1 MKATLSYK
9 SKRNIIIASV
19 IVVLLAAI
27 STAGYFYIKGN
38 DETARAF
45 TQNEITNELTPG
57 EQTQNNGDQQENQPQ
72 NPEQPAT
79 PGEQNNNGGEQ
90 TNNGQNQNNNQNR
103 PNNNT
108 TNNGS
113 TPNQTTG
120 NVPNQEYVTERTEER
135 TTITKEYSVEWTPE
149 SITANAS
156 VQNLNIIRPII
167 SANKSADKNAVVPGE
182 TITYTITVTNT
193 GNADGKAIVK
203 DTIPEATEFI
213 ENSIKINGEDTN
225 YTAQNLEEGITV
237 DVAKQNEQGEAG
249 TVEVEFKVKVSN
261 IFAQYEKASI
271 INQAT
276 VNEEKTNEVKNPV
289 IKFEKSANKEKV
301 EVGDTVTYT
310 ISIENIGDAE
320 GTVIVKDTIPTGT
333 KLVENSTIKLNG
345 EDTNYTEQILN
356 DGIELKVKSGE
367 RLEITFEVEVLSEI
381 TEAVKNTAYV
391 NDIPT
396 ETIPTQVESLI
407 KFESNGG
414 TSVESMNGY
423 TGDVIENR
431 EMPTTTREGYTFEGW
446 YAEPELTNKVET
458 LPEKYPAGTTTYY
471 AKWTANTNTKYT
483 VEFYYQTEGN
493 YKNVADFTDERTGTT
508 DTLAQVTENDKNP
521 AQDKVGYVYDES
533 AANVLKGTIAGD
545 GSLVLKVYFKQQ
557 FAVTYKPGTQ
567 GAFTEQTKTGLDYG
581 TATPAFEGNTTG
593 RPGYTFAGWQPSV
606 ARKVTSNAEY
616 VAQWTA
622 NTDTKYTVEFYY
634 QTEGSYKN
642 VADFTDERTG
652 TTDTLAQV
660 TENDKNP
667 AQDKVG
673 YVYDESAANVL
684 KGTIAGDGSLVLK
697 VYFKQQFAVTY
708 KPGTQGAFTEQ
719 TKTGLDYGTAT
730 PAFEGNTTGRPGYTF
745 AGWQPSV
752 ARKVTS
758 NAEYVAQWTAN
769 TDTKYTVEFYYQ
781 TEGSYKNVADF
792 TDERTGTTDTL
803 AQVTENDKNPAQD
816 KVGYVYDESAANVLK
831 GTIAGDGSLVLKVYF
846 KQQFAVTYKPGT
858 QGAFTE
864 QTKTGLDYGTATPAF
879 EGETTGKPGYTFEK
893 WQPSVATEV
902 TSNAEYVAQ
911 WTANTNTKYTVEHY
925 LQKLNKTDE
934 YDLKETENNLTGTT
948 GELTNAQAKSY
959 DGFTAQPFEQK
970 EIAGDGTTV
979 VKIYYT
985 RNNYQYKI
993 QYWYE
998 NEQGTYELLQPETVT
1013 GGEVPYG
1020 TVIDTFTPK
1029 DGDGKYVLDH
1039 VDPAKSA
1046 TDNKTAN
1053 LVITHEENEDG
1064 KILKNI
1070 LKVYY
1075 RLNSF
1080 NYRIDYYKETANGE
1094 KFITSTGNKQQ
1105 KLKTQ
1110 ITDAI
1115 LKADFGANWKN
1126 ANKPQEGYQDGI
1138 VENAEAADYYI
1149 TIKENNNVIKV
1160 VYKLKTNIKYTVKY
1174 YFNEDPLKEY
1184 EYSDTAKYGQQINS
1198 VKDYSDGGWIKDK
1211 QKSTSLPYTIK
1222 ESGNVIK
1229 VYYVK
1234 PEITVKKTTSVS
1246 GVVEPGQNI
1255 TYTIT
1260 ATNTGYLAGNVT
1272 IEDSEPAGTSA
1283 ANNAKATI
1291 KDSTGTKT
1299 VELSELEKGITL
1311 NVPAKNGNVE
1321 GTATVKFTVK
1331 VTGEKLK
1338 DKTSNL
1344 ISNTATV
1351 NETDET
1357 NTVNNTVEKTMKIK
1371 ENTETIKA
1379 TNIVLVIDSSGS
1391 MDEKMDND
1399 DGILISRCE
1408 DANCKKTH
1416 RTGWSLFIGSYKY
1429 HTKMTTAID
1438 AACRFIDQIYP
1449 NQSTNNGTTISVV
1462 DFNTDASI
1470 VGTMATSY
1478 AGAQNLKTAI
1488 KKLEANG
1495 NTSMGTALNLANTT
1509 LTNIPAQYKDNN
1521 NVVIFLSDGAPTDGN
1536 AYQAAATTL
1545 KTGANKATIYTIGFE
1560 IDNTGAQV
1568 LSAIATGEKY
1578 AFLTDMDKL
1587 FETFDDISSS
1597 IKEST
1602 ITKQSKGGKLT
1613 LTNVDTTKPIKINGV
1628 KVELTDKKLN
1638 KIDDTTYE
1646 IVLSEFSVSELEN
1659 EISVEYF
1666 SK

>member
-521 AQDKVGYVYDES
+521 AQDKVGYVYDEN

-557 FAVTYKPGTQ
+557 FT
-567 GAFTEQTKTGLDYG
+567 
-581 TATPAFEGNTTG
+581 
-593 RPGYTFAGWQPSV
+593 
-606 ARKVTSNAEY
+606 
-616 VAQWTA
+616 
-622 NTDTKYTVEFYY
+622 
-634 QTEGSYKN
+634 
-642 VADFTDERTG
+642 
-652 TTDTLAQV
+652 
-660 TENDKNP
+660 
-667 AQDKVG
+667 
-673 YVYDESAANVL
+673 
-684 KGTIAGDGSLVLK
+684 
-697 VYFKQQFAVTY
+697 
-708 KPGTQGAFTEQ
+708 
-719 TKTGLDYGTAT
+719 
-730 PAFEGNTTGRPGYTF
+730 
-745 AGWQPSV
+745 
-752 ARKVTS
+752 
-758 NAEYVAQWTAN
+758 
-769 TDTKYTVEFYYQ
+769 
-781 TEGSYKNVADF
+781 
-792 TDERTGTTDTL
+792 
-803 AQVTENDKNPAQD
+803 
-816 KVGYVYDESAANVLK
+816 
-831 GTIAGDGSLVLKVYF
+831 
-846 KQQFAVTYKPGT
+846 VTYKPGT

-1080 NYRIDYYKETANGE
+1080 NYRIDYYKCFMHR
-1094 KFITSTGNKQQ
+1094 KR
-1105 KLKTQ
+1105 
-1110 ITDAI
+1110 
-1115 LKADFGANWKN
+1115 
-1126 ANKPQEGYQDGI
+1126 
-1138 VENAEAADYYI
+1138 
-1149 TIKENNNVIKV
+1149 
-1160 VYKLKTNIKYTVKY
+1160 NI
-1174 YFNEDPLKEY
+1174 
-1184 EYSDTAKYGQQINS
+1184 
-1198 VKDYSDGGWIKDK
+1198 
-1211 QKSTSLPYTIK
+1211 
-1222 ESGNVIK
+1222 
-1229 VYYVK
+1229 
-1234 PEITVKKTTSVS
+1234 
-1246 GVVEPGQNI
+1246 
-1255 TYTIT
+1255 
-1260 ATNTGYLAGNVT
+1260 
-1272 IEDSEPAGTSA
+1272 
-1283 ANNAKATI
+1283 
-1291 KDSTGTKT
+1291 
-1299 VELSELEKGITL
+1299 
-1311 NVPAKNGNVE
+1311 
-1321 GTATVKFTVK
+1321 
-1331 VTGEKLK
+1331 
-1338 DKTSNL
+1338 
-1344 ISNTATV
+1344 
-1351 NETDET
+1351 
-1357 NTVNNTVEKTMKIK
+1357 
-1371 ENTETIKA
+1371 
-1379 TNIVLVIDSSGS
+1379 
-1391 MDEKMDND
+1391 
-1399 DGILISRCE
+1399 C
-1408 DANCKKTH
+1408 
-1416 RTGWSLFIGSYKY
+1416 
-1429 HTKMTTAID
+1429 
-1438 AACRFIDQIYP
+1438 
-1449 NQSTNNGTTISVV
+1449 
-1462 DFNTDASI
+1462 
-1470 VGTMATSY
+1470 
-1478 AGAQNLKTAI
+1478 
-1488 KKLEANG
+1488 
-1495 NTSMGTALNLANTT
+1495 
-1509 LTNIPAQYKDNN
+1509 
-1521 NVVIFLSDGAPTDGN
+1521 
-1536 AYQAAATTL
+1536 
-1545 KTGANKATIYTIGFE
+1545 
-1560 IDNTGAQV
+1560 
-1568 LSAIATGEKY
+1568 
-1578 AFLTDMDKL
+1578 
-1587 FETFDDISSS
+1587 
-1597 IKEST
+1597 
-1602 ITKQSKGGKLT
+1602 
-1613 LTNVDTTKPIKINGV
+1613 
-1628 KVELTDKKLN
+1628 
-1638 KIDDTTYE
+1638 
-1646 IVLSEFSVSELEN
+1646 
-1659 EISVEYF
+1659 
-1666 SK
+1666 

>member
-471 AKWTANTNTKYT
+471 AKWTANT
-483 VEFYYQTEGN
+483 
-493 YKNVADFTDERTGTT
+493 
-508 DTLAQVTENDKNP
+508 
-521 AQDKVGYVYDES
+521 
-533 AANVLKGTIAGD
+533 
-545 GSLVLKVYFKQQ
+545 
-557 FAVTYKPGTQ
+557 
-567 GAFTEQTKTGLDYG
+567 
-581 TATPAFEGNTTG
+581 
-593 RPGYTFAGWQPSV
+593 
-606 ARKVTSNAEY
+606 
-616 VAQWTA
+616 
-622 NTDTKYTVEFYY
+622 DTKYTVEFYY

-673 YVYDESAANVL
+673 YVYDENAANVL

-697 VYFKQQFAVTY
+697 VYFKQQFT
-708 KPGTQGAFTEQ
+708 
-719 TKTGLDYGTAT
+719 
-730 PAFEGNTTGRPGYTF
+730 
-745 AGWQPSV
+745 
-752 ARKVTS
+752 
-758 NAEYVAQWTAN
+758 
-769 TDTKYTVEFYYQ
+769 
-781 TEGSYKNVADF
+781 
-792 TDERTGTTDTL
+792 
-803 AQVTENDKNPAQD
+803 
-816 KVGYVYDESAANVLK
+816 
-831 GTIAGDGSLVLKVYF
+831 
-846 KQQFAVTYKPGT
+846 VTYKPGT

-1311 NVPAKNGNVE
+1311 NVPAKNGNVK

>member
-521 AQDKVGYVYDES
+521 AQDKVGYVYDEN

-557 FAVTYKPGTQ
+557 FT
-567 GAFTEQTKTGLDYG
+567 
-581 TATPAFEGNTTG
+581 
-593 RPGYTFAGWQPSV
+593 
-606 ARKVTSNAEY
+606 
-616 VAQWTA
+616 
-622 NTDTKYTVEFYY
+622 
-634 QTEGSYKN
+634 
-642 VADFTDERTG
+642 
-652 TTDTLAQV
+652 
-660 TENDKNP
+660 
-667 AQDKVG
+667 
-673 YVYDESAANVL
+673 
-684 KGTIAGDGSLVLK
+684 
-697 VYFKQQFAVTY
+697 
-708 KPGTQGAFTEQ
+708 
-719 TKTGLDYGTAT
+719 
-730 PAFEGNTTGRPGYTF
+730 
-745 AGWQPSV
+745 
-752 ARKVTS
+752 
-758 NAEYVAQWTAN
+758 
-769 TDTKYTVEFYYQ
+769 
-781 TEGSYKNVADF
+781 
-792 TDERTGTTDTL
+792 
-803 AQVTENDKNPAQD
+803 
-816 KVGYVYDESAANVLK
+816 
-831 GTIAGDGSLVLKVYF
+831 
-846 KQQFAVTYKPGT
+846 VTYKPGT

>member
-521 AQDKVGYVYDES
+521 AQDKVGYVYDEN

-557 FAVTYKPGTQ
+557 FTVTYKPGTQ

-606 ARKVTSNAEY
+606 ARK
-616 VAQWTA
+616 
-622 NTDTKYTVEFYY
+622 
-634 QTEGSYKN
+634 
-642 VADFTDERTG
+642 
-652 TTDTLAQV
+652 
-660 TENDKNP
+660 
-667 AQDKVG
+667 
-673 YVYDESAANVL
+673 
-684 KGTIAGDGSLVLK
+684 
-697 VYFKQQFAVTY
+697 
-708 KPGTQGAFTEQ
+708 
-719 TKTGLDYGTAT
+719 
-730 PAFEGNTTGRPGYTF
+730 
-745 AGWQPSV
+745 
-752 ARKVTS
+752 
-758 NAEYVAQWTAN
+758 
-769 TDTKYTVEFYYQ
+769 
-781 TEGSYKNVADF
+781 
-792 TDERTGTTDTL
+792 
-803 AQVTENDKNPAQD
+803 
-816 KVGYVYDESAANVLK
+816 
-831 GTIAGDGSLVLKVYF
+831 
-846 KQQFAVTYKPGT
+846 
-858 QGAFTE
+858 
-864 QTKTGLDYGTATPAF
+864 
-879 EGETTGKPGYTFEK
+879 
-893 WQPSVATEV
+893 V

-985 RNNYQYKI
+985 RNSYQYKI

-1080 NYRIDYYKETANGE
+1080 NYRIDYYKETANGD
-1094 KFITSTGNKQQ
+1094 
-1105 KLKTQ
+1105 L
-1110 ITDAI
+1110 
-1115 LKADFGANWKN
+1115 
-1126 ANKPQEGYQDGI
+1126 
-1138 VENAEAADYYI
+1138 
-1149 TIKENNNVIKV
+1149 
-1160 VYKLKTNIKYTVKY
+1160 
-1174 YFNEDPLKEY
+1174 
-1184 EYSDTAKYGQQINS
+1184 
-1198 VKDYSDGGWIKDK
+1198 
-1211 QKSTSLPYTIK
+1211 
-1222 ESGNVIK
+1222 
-1229 VYYVK
+1229 
-1234 PEITVKKTTSVS
+1234 
-1246 GVVEPGQNI
+1246 
-1255 TYTIT
+1255 
-1260 ATNTGYLAGNVT
+1260 
-1272 IEDSEPAGTSA
+1272 
-1283 ANNAKATI
+1283 
-1291 KDSTGTKT
+1291 
-1299 VELSELEKGITL
+1299 
-1311 NVPAKNGNVE
+1311 
-1321 GTATVKFTVK
+1321 
-1331 VTGEKLK
+1331 
-1338 DKTSNL
+1338 
-1344 ISNTATV
+1344 
-1351 NETDET
+1351 
-1357 NTVNNTVEKTMKIK
+1357 
-1371 ENTETIKA
+1371 
-1379 TNIVLVIDSSGS
+1379 
-1391 MDEKMDND
+1391 
-1399 DGILISRCE
+1399 
-1408 DANCKKTH
+1408 
-1416 RTGWSLFIGSYKY
+1416 
-1429 HTKMTTAID
+1429 
-1438 AACRFIDQIYP
+1438 
-1449 NQSTNNGTTISVV
+1449 
-1462 DFNTDASI
+1462 
-1470 VGTMATSY
+1470 
-1478 AGAQNLKTAI
+1478 
-1488 KKLEANG
+1488 
-1495 NTSMGTALNLANTT
+1495 
-1509 LTNIPAQYKDNN
+1509 
-1521 NVVIFLSDGAPTDGN
+1521 
-1536 AYQAAATTL
+1536 
-1545 KTGANKATIYTIGFE
+1545 
-1560 IDNTGAQV
+1560 
-1568 LSAIATGEKY
+1568 
-1578 AFLTDMDKL
+1578 
-1587 FETFDDISSS
+1587 
-1597 IKEST
+1597 
-1602 ITKQSKGGKLT
+1602 
-1613 LTNVDTTKPIKINGV
+1613 
-1628 KVELTDKKLN
+1628 
-1638 KIDDTTYE
+1638 
-1646 IVLSEFSVSELEN
+1646 
-1659 EISVEYF
+1659 
-1666 SK
+1666 

>member
-414 TSVESMNGY
+414 TSVESMSGY

-431 EMPTTTREGYTFEGW
+431 EMPTTTREGYTFDGW
-446 YAEPELTNKVET
+446 YSETELTNKVET

-471 AKWTANTNTKYT
+471 AKWTKNS
-483 VEFYYQTEGN
+483 
-493 YKNVADFTDERTGTT
+493 YKITY
-508 DTLAQVTENDKNP
+508 K
-521 AQDKVGYVYDES
+521 
-533 AANVLKGTIAGD
+533 IAGD
-545 GSLVLKVYFKQQ
+545 YF
-557 FAVTYKPGTQ
+557 TNNNYKEETLEYGAQITPEANPTQ
-567 GAFTEQTKTGLDYG
+567 E
-581 TATPAFEGNTTG
+581 
-593 RPGYTFAGWQPSV
+593 GYTFSGWLEIPE
-606 ARKVTSNAEY
+606 TMP
-616 VAQWTA
+616 A
-622 NTDTKYTVEFYY
+622 NDVVV
-634 QTEGSYKN
+634 EGSY
-642 VADFTDERTG
+642 
-652 TTDTLAQV
+652 
-660 TENDKNP
+660 
-667 AQDKVG
+667 
-673 YVYDESAANVL
+673 
-684 KGTIAGDGSLVLK
+684 TI
-697 VYFKQQFAVTY
+697 
-708 KPGTQGAFTEQ
+708 
-719 TKTGLDYGTAT
+719 
-730 PAFEGNTTGRPGYTF
+730 
-745 AGWQPSV
+745 
-752 ARKVTS
+752 
-758 NAEYVAQWTAN
+758 
-769 TDTKYTVEFYYQ
+769 
-781 TEGSYKNVADF
+781 
-792 TDERTGTTDTL
+792 
-803 AQVTENDKNPAQD
+803 
-816 KVGYVYDESAANVLK
+816 
-831 GTIAGDGSLVLKVYF
+831 
-846 KQQFAVTYKPGT
+846 
-858 QGAFTE
+858 
-864 QTKTGLDYGTATPAF
+864 
-879 EGETTGKPGYTFEK
+879 
-893 WQPSVATEV
+893 
-902 TSNAEYVAQ
+902 
-911 WTANTNTKYTVEHY
+911 
-925 LQKLNKTDE
+925 
-934 YDLKETENNLTGTT
+934 
-948 GELTNAQAKSY
+948 
-959 DGFTAQPFEQK
+959 
-970 EIAGDGTTV
+970 
-979 VKIYYT
+979 
-985 RNNYQYKI
+985 NNYQYKV

-998 NEQGTYELLQPETVT
+998 NEHGTYEHLATVP

-1020 TVIDTFTPK
+1020 TVIDTFTPR
-1029 DGDGKYVLDH
+1029 DNNGGYVLDH

-1053 LVITHEENEDG
+1053 LVITHKESE
-1064 KILKNI
+1064 NI
-1070 LKVYY
+1070 LNVYY
-1075 RLNSF
+1075 KRNSF
-1080 NYRIDYYKETANGE
+1080 NYKIEYYKEIANGE
-1094 KFITSTGNKQQ
+1094 EFITSTGNKQQ
-1105 KLKTQ
+1105 KLKTK
-1110 ITDAI
+1110 ITDEI

-1126 ANKPQEGYQDGI
+1126 ANKPQKGYQDGI
-1138 VENAEAADYYI
+1138 VKDAEATDYYI
-1149 TIKENNNVIKV
+1149 TIKESENVIKV
-1160 VYKLKTNIKYTVKY
+1160 VYKLKTNIEYTVKY
-1174 YFNEDPLKEY
+1174 YFNEKEDPSNPSKEY
-1184 EYSDTAKYGQQINS
+1184 SGTAKYGQQINS
-1198 VKDYSDGGWIKDK
+1198 VKDYSDGGWIKDE

-1311 NVPAKNGNVE
+1311 NVPAKNGNVK

>member
-57 EQTQNNGDQQENQPQ
+57 EQTQNNGGQQENQPQ

-79 PGEQNNNGGEQ
+79 PGEQNNNGGEQTPNSQ

-182 TITYTITVTNT
+182 IITYTITVTNT

-276 VNEEKTNEVKNPV
+276 VNEEETNEVKNPV

-301 EVGDTVTYT
+301 KVGDTVTYT

-414 TSVESMNGY
+414 TLVESMNGY

-431 EMPTTTREGYTFEGW
+431 EMPTTTREGYTFDGW

-471 AKWTANTNTKYT
+471 AKWTANTDTKYT

-557 FAVTYKPGTQ
+557 FTVTYKPGTQ
-567 GAFTEQTKTGLDYG
+567 GAFAEQTNTGLDYE
-581 TATPAFEGNTTG
+581 TTTPAFEGNTTG
-593 RPGYTFAGWQPSV
+593 KPGYTFAGWQPSV
-606 ARKVTSNAEY
+606 ARK
-616 VAQWTA
+616 
-622 NTDTKYTVEFYY
+622 
-634 QTEGSYKN
+634 
-642 VADFTDERTG
+642 
-652 TTDTLAQV
+652 
-660 TENDKNP
+660 
-667 AQDKVG
+667 
-673 YVYDESAANVL
+673 
-684 KGTIAGDGSLVLK
+684 
-697 VYFKQQFAVTY
+697 
-708 KPGTQGAFTEQ
+708 
-719 TKTGLDYGTAT
+719 
-730 PAFEGNTTGRPGYTF
+730 
-745 AGWQPSV
+745 
-752 ARKVTS
+752 
-758 NAEYVAQWTAN
+758 
-769 TDTKYTVEFYYQ
+769 
-781 TEGSYKNVADF
+781 
-792 TDERTGTTDTL
+792 
-803 AQVTENDKNPAQD
+803 
-816 KVGYVYDESAANVLK
+816 
-831 GTIAGDGSLVLKVYF
+831 
-846 KQQFAVTYKPGT
+846 
-858 QGAFTE
+858 
-864 QTKTGLDYGTATPAF
+864 
-879 EGETTGKPGYTFEK
+879 
-893 WQPSVATEV
+893 V

-985 RNNYQYKI
+985 RNNYQYEV

-998 NEQGTYELLQPETVT
+998 NEDGTYEHLATVP

-1020 TVIDTFTPK
+1020 TVIDTFTPR
-1029 DGDGKYVLDH
+1029 DNNGGYVLDH

-1053 LVITHEENEDG
+1053 LVITHKESE
-1064 KILKNI
+1064 NI
-1070 LKVYY
+1070 LNVYY
-1075 RLNSF
+1075 KRNSF
-1080 NYRIDYYKETANGE
+1080 NYKIEYYKEIANGE
-1094 KFITSTGNKQQ
+1094 EFITSTGNKQQ
-1105 KLKTQ
+1105 KLKTK
-1110 ITDAI
+1110 ITDEI

-1126 ANKPQEGYQDGI
+1126 VNKPQKGYQDGI
-1138 VENAEAADYYI
+1138 VKDAEATDYYI
-1149 TIKENNNVIKV
+1149 TIKESENVIKV
-1160 VYKLKTNIKYTVKY
+1160 VYKLKTNIEYKVKY
-1174 YFNEDPLKEY
+1174 YFNEKEDPSKEY
-1184 EYSDTAKYGQQINS
+1184 SGTAKYGQQINS
-1198 VKDYSDGGWIKDK
+1198 VKDYSDGGWEKSS
-1211 QKSTSLPYTIK
+1211 KSTSLPYTIK

-1234 PEITVKKTTSVS
+1234 PDITAKKTIWQDSTKLKDDAI
-1246 GVVEPGQNI
+1246 VEAGSTV
-1255 TYTIT
+1255 TYKIT
-1260 ATNTGYLAGNVT
+1260 ASNAGYLAGNVT
-1272 IEDSEPAGTSA
+1272 IKDEELPQGNVT
-1283 ANNAKATI
+1283 NITATGHTETLTVQDL
-1291 KDSTGTKT
+1291 KD
-1299 VELSELEKGITL
+1299 GIVL
-1311 NVPAKNGNVE
+1311 NVPAQ
-1321 GTATVKFTVK
+1321 GTAE
-1331 VTGEKLK
+1331 VTITIKL
-1338 DKTSNL
+1338 TGAIGTP
-1344 ISNTATV
+1344 ISNTAKYDDTK
-1351 NETDET
+1351 T
-1357 NTVNNTVEKTMKIK
+1357 NRVENNVEKTVALKAKAEQVQVLNTNVILVMDISYSMNDRPVCTDHTTEKEHRDARCSKRGDKWLKKDKKIDIAK
-1371 ENTETIKA
+1371 TVINNFIDSVKLPDQVTTDSSIIEVIKFNGWPDVVGKASNSQSKNDLKAKVNKLVETGGTWYSRPLAMTTEEITKL
-1379 TNIVLVIDSSGS
+1379 TEERPDNRNIVIFVSDGEPAKQDKKIIDEADKLKAVPNTTVYTVGFDADIEILKQIATDYGKYRTTDQASSLNTIFNEIVDEIAIKTEKKQSVSGKIELSNVDLNKTNKVVIKVNG
-1391 MDEKMDND
+1391 
-1399 DGILISRCE
+1399 
-1408 DANCKKTH
+1408 
-1416 RTGWSLFIGSYKY
+1416 
-1429 HTKMTTAID
+1429 TAISAD
-1438 AACRFIDQIYP
+1438 KVQAAIVTENSKYYIDL
-1449 NQSTNNGTTISVV
+1449 N
-1462 DFNTDASI
+1462 
-1470 VGTMATSY
+1470 
-1478 AGAQNLKTAI
+1478 K
-1488 KKLEANG
+1488 
-1495 NTSMGTALNLANTT
+1495 LNLSS
-1509 LTNIPAQYKDNN
+1509 LRD
-1521 NVVIFLSDGAPTDGN
+1521 D
-1536 AYQAAATTL
+1536 
-1545 KTGANKATIYTIGFE
+1545 
-1560 IDNTGAQV
+1560 V
-1568 LSAIATGEKY
+1568 LI
-1578 AFLTDMDKL
+1578 
-1587 FETFDDISSS
+1587 
-1597 IKEST
+1597 
-1602 ITKQSKGGKLT
+1602 
-1613 LTNVDTTKPIKINGV
+1613 
-1628 KVELTDKKLN
+1628 
-1638 KIDDTTYE
+1638 
-1646 IVLSEFSVSELEN
+1646 
-1659 EISVEYF
+1659 EYF
-1666 SK
+1666 INE

>member
-57 EQTQNNGDQQENQPQ
+57 EQTQNNGGQQENQPQ

-79 PGEQNNNGGEQ
+79 PGEQNNNGGEQTPNSQ

-120 NVPNQEYVTERTEER
+120 NVPNQEYVIERTEER

-193 GNADGKAIVK
+193 GNADGKTIVK

-301 EVGDTVTYT
+301 KVGDTVTYT

-333 KLVENSTIKLNG
+333 KLVENSTIKLND
-345 EDTNYTEQILN
+345 EDTNYTEQNLN

-414 TSVESMNGY
+414 TSVESMSGY
-423 TGDVIENR
+423 AGDVIENR
-431 EMPTTTREGYTFEGW
+431 EMPTTTREGYTFDGW

-471 AKWTANTNTKYT
+471 AK
-483 VEFYYQTEGN
+483 
-493 YKNVADFTDERTGTT
+493 
-508 DTLAQVTENDKNP
+508 
-521 AQDKVGYVYDES
+521 
-533 AANVLKGTIAGD
+533 
-545 GSLVLKVYFKQQ
+545 
-557 FAVTYKPGTQ
+557 
-567 GAFTEQTKTGLDYG
+567 
-581 TATPAFEGNTTG
+581 
-593 RPGYTFAGWQPSV
+593 
-606 ARKVTSNAEY
+606 
-616 VAQWTA
+616 WTA

-684 KGTIAGDGSLVLK
+684 EGTIAGDGSLVLK
-697 VYFKQQFAVTY
+697 VYFKQQFTVTY

-730 PAFEGNTTGRPGYTF
+730 PAFEGETTGKLGYTF
-745 AGWQPSV
+745 EKWQPSV
-752 ARKVTS
+752 ATEVTS

-769 TDTKYTVEFYYQ
+769 TNTKYTVEFYYQ
-781 TEGSYKNVADF
+781 TEGSYKDVADSKS
-792 TDERTGTTDTL
+792 EKTGTTDTL
-803 AQVTENDKNPAQD
+803 AQVSNEDKTPKQE
-816 KVGYVYDESAANVLK
+816 GYVLDERAENVFE

-846 KQQFAVTYKPGT
+846 KQQFTVTYKPGT

-902 TSNAEYVAQ
+902 TSNAEYVAKWTANTDTKYTVEFYYQTEGNYKNVADFTDERTGTTDTLAQVTENDKNPAQDKVGYVYDENVANVLKGTIAGDGSLVLKVYFKQQFTVTYKPGTQGAFAEQTRTGLDYGTATPEFECGPTGPTGKPGYTFAGWEPSVATEVTSNVEYVAQ
-911 WTANTNTKYTVEHY
+911 WTANTDTKYTVEHY

-985 RNNYQYKI
+985 RNNYQYKVK
-993 QYWYE
+993 YWYE
-998 NEQGTYELLQPETVT
+998 NEQGTYEPLETVI

-1020 TVIDTFTPK
+1020 TVIDTFTQK

-1053 LVITHEENEDG
+1053 LVITHKESE
-1064 KILKNI
+1064 NI
-1070 LKVYY
+1070 LNVYY
-1075 RLNSF
+1075 KRNSF
-1080 NYRIDYYKETANGE
+1080 NYKIEYYKEIVNGE
-1094 KFITSTGNKQQ
+1094 EFITSTGNKQQ
-1105 KLKTQ
+1105 KLKTK
-1110 ITDAI
+1110 ITDDI
-1115 LKADFGANWKN
+1115 LKDDFGANWKN
-1126 ANKPQEGYQDGI
+1126 ANKPQKGYQDGI
-1138 VENAEAADYYI
+1138 VENAEATDYYI
-1149 TIKENNNVIKV
+1149 TIKESDNVIKV
-1160 VYKLKTNIKYTVKY
+1160 VYKLKTNIEYKVKY
-1174 YFNEDPLKEY
+1174 YFNEIEDTSKED
-1184 EYSDTAKYGQQINS
+1184 SGTAKYGQQINS
-1198 VKDYSDGGWIKDK
+1198 VKDYSDGGWEKSS
-1211 QKSTSLPYTIK
+1211 KSTSLPYTIK

-1234 PEITVKKTTSVS
+1234 PDIKAKKTIWQK
-1246 GVVEPGQNI
+1246 GKELDGNAIVEAGSTV
-1255 TYTIT
+1255 TYKIT
-1260 ATNTGYLAGNVT
+1260 ASNTGYLAGNVT
-1272 IEDSEPAGTSA
+1272 IKDEELPQGNVT
-1283 ANNAKATI
+1283 NITATGHTETLTVQDL
-1291 KDSTGTKT
+1291 KD
-1299 VELSELEKGITL
+1299 GIVL
-1311 NVPAKNGNVE
+1311 NVPAR
-1321 GTATVKFTVK
+1321 GTAE
-1331 VTGEKLK
+1331 VTITIELTGAIG
-1338 DKTSNL
+1338 TP
-1344 ISNTATV
+1344 ISNTAKYDNT
-1351 NETDET
+1351 ET
-1357 NTVNNTVEKTMKIK
+1357 NKVENNVEKTVALKAKAEQVQVLNTNVILVMDISFSMNDRPVCTDHTTEKEHRDAGCSKRGDTWLKKDKKIDIAK
-1371 ENTETIKA
+1371 TVINKFIDSVKLPDQATTDSSIIEVIKFNGWPDVVGEASNSQSKSDLKAKVNRLSATGGTWYSRPLAMTTEEITKL
-1379 TNIVLVIDSSGS
+1379 TEERPDNRNIVIFVSDGEPAKQDKKIIDEANKLKAVPNTTVYTVGF
-1391 MDEKMDND
+1391 DADIEILKQIATD
-1399 DGILISRCE
+1399 DGKYRTTDQASSLNTIFNEIVDE
-1408 DANCKKTH
+1408 IAIKTEKKQSVSGKIELSNVDLSKTNKVVIKVN
-1416 RTGWSLFIGSYKY
+1416 G
-1429 HTKMTTAID
+1429 TAISAD
-1438 AACRFIDQIYP
+1438 KVQAAIVTENSKYYIDLNKLNLSSLQDDVLIEYFID
-1449 NQSTNNGTTISVV
+1449 
-1462 DFNTDASI
+1462 
-1470 VGTMATSY
+1470 
-1478 AGAQNLKTAI
+1478 
-1488 KKLEANG
+1488 E
-1495 NTSMGTALNLANTT
+1495 
-1509 LTNIPAQYKDNN
+1509 
-1521 NVVIFLSDGAPTDGN
+1521 
-1536 AYQAAATTL
+1536 
-1545 KTGANKATIYTIGFE
+1545 
-1560 IDNTGAQV
+1560 
-1568 LSAIATGEKY
+1568 
-1578 AFLTDMDKL
+1578 
-1587 FETFDDISSS
+1587 
-1597 IKEST
+1597 
-1602 ITKQSKGGKLT
+1602 
-1613 LTNVDTTKPIKINGV
+1613 
-1628 KVELTDKKLN
+1628 
-1638 KIDDTTYE
+1638 
-1646 IVLSEFSVSELEN
+1646 
-1659 EISVEYF
+1659 
-1666 SK
+1666 

>member
-289 IKFEKSANKEKV
+289 TKFEKSANKEKV

-471 AKWTANTNTKYT
+471 AK
-483 VEFYYQTEGN
+483 
-493 YKNVADFTDERTGTT
+493 
-508 DTLAQVTENDKNP
+508 
-521 AQDKVGYVYDES
+521 
-533 AANVLKGTIAGD
+533 
-545 GSLVLKVYFKQQ
+545 
-557 FAVTYKPGTQ
+557 
-567 GAFTEQTKTGLDYG
+567 
-581 TATPAFEGNTTG
+581 
-593 RPGYTFAGWQPSV
+593 
-606 ARKVTSNAEY
+606 
-616 VAQWTA
+616 
-622 NTDTKYTVEFYY
+622 
-634 QTEGSYKN
+634 
-642 VADFTDERTG
+642 
-652 TTDTLAQV
+652 
-660 TENDKNP
+660 
-667 AQDKVG
+667 
-673 YVYDESAANVL
+673 
-684 KGTIAGDGSLVLK
+684 
-697 VYFKQQFAVTY
+697 
-708 KPGTQGAFTEQ
+708 
-719 TKTGLDYGTAT
+719 
-730 PAFEGNTTGRPGYTF
+730 
-745 AGWQPSV
+745 
-752 ARKVTS
+752 
-758 NAEYVAQWTAN
+758 
-769 TDTKYTVEFYYQ
+769 
-781 TEGSYKNVADF
+781 
-792 TDERTGTTDTL
+792 
-803 AQVTENDKNPAQD
+803 
-816 KVGYVYDESAANVLK
+816 
-831 GTIAGDGSLVLKVYF
+831 
-846 KQQFAVTYKPGT
+846 
-858 QGAFTE
+858 
-864 QTKTGLDYGTATPAF
+864 
-879 EGETTGKPGYTFEK
+879 
-893 WQPSVATEV
+893 
-902 TSNAEYVAQ
+902 

-1311 NVPAKNGNVE
+1311 NVPAKNGNVK

>member
-557 FAVTYKPGTQ
+557 FTVTYKPGTQ

-593 RPGYTFAGWQPSV
+593 KPGYTFAGWQPSV
-606 ARKVTSNAEY
+606 ARK
-616 VAQWTA
+616 
-622 NTDTKYTVEFYY
+622 
-634 QTEGSYKN
+634 
-642 VADFTDERTG
+642 
-652 TTDTLAQV
+652 
-660 TENDKNP
+660 
-667 AQDKVG
+667 
-673 YVYDESAANVL
+673 
-684 KGTIAGDGSLVLK
+684 
-697 VYFKQQFAVTY
+697 
-708 KPGTQGAFTEQ
+708 
-719 TKTGLDYGTAT
+719 
-730 PAFEGNTTGRPGYTF
+730 
-745 AGWQPSV
+745 
-752 ARKVTS
+752 
-758 NAEYVAQWTAN
+758 
-769 TDTKYTVEFYYQ
+769 
-781 TEGSYKNVADF
+781 
-792 TDERTGTTDTL
+792 
-803 AQVTENDKNPAQD
+803 
-816 KVGYVYDESAANVLK
+816 
-831 GTIAGDGSLVLKVYF
+831 
-846 KQQFAVTYKPGT
+846 
-858 QGAFTE
+858 
-864 QTKTGLDYGTATPAF
+864 
-879 EGETTGKPGYTFEK
+879 
-893 WQPSVATEV
+893 V

-1064 KILKNI
+1064 KILK
-1070 LKVYY
+1070 KYY

-1311 NVPAKNGNVE
+1311 NVPAKNGNVK

>member
-557 FAVTYKPGTQ
+557 FTVTYKPGTQ
-567 GAFTEQTKTGLDYG
+567 GAFEEQTRRGLDYG
-581 TATPAFEGNTTG
+581 TATPEFECGPTG
-593 RPGYTFAGWQPSV
+593 P
-606 ARKVTSNAEY
+606 
-616 VAQWTA
+616 
-622 NTDTKYTVEFYY
+622 
-634 QTEGSYKN
+634 
-642 VADFTDERTG
+642 
-652 TTDTLAQV
+652 
-660 TENDKNP
+660 
-667 AQDKVG
+667 
-673 YVYDESAANVL
+673 
-684 KGTIAGDGSLVLK
+684 
-697 VYFKQQFAVTY
+697 
-708 KPGTQGAFTEQ
+708 
-719 TKTGLDYGTAT
+719 
-730 PAFEGNTTGRPGYTF
+730 
-745 AGWQPSV
+745 
-752 ARKVTS
+752 
-758 NAEYVAQWTAN
+758 
-769 TDTKYTVEFYYQ
+769 
-781 TEGSYKNVADF
+781 
-792 TDERTGTTDTL
+792 
-803 AQVTENDKNPAQD
+803 
-816 KVGYVYDESAANVLK
+816 
-831 GTIAGDGSLVLKVYF
+831 
-846 KQQFAVTYKPGT
+846 
-858 QGAFTE
+858 
-864 QTKTGLDYGTATPAF
+864 
-879 EGETTGKPGYTFEK
+879 TGKPGYTFEK

-1311 NVPAKNGNVE
+1311 NVPAKNGNVK

>member
-557 FAVTYKPGTQ
+557 FTVTYKPGTQ
-567 GAFTEQTKTGLDYG
+567 GAFTEQTKTGC
-581 TATPAFEGNTTG
+581 
-593 RPGYTFAGWQPSV
+593 
-606 ARKVTSNAEY
+606 
-616 VAQWTA
+616 
-622 NTDTKYTVEFYY
+622 
-634 QTEGSYKN
+634 
-642 VADFTDERTG
+642 
-652 TTDTLAQV
+652 
-660 TENDKNP
+660 
-667 AQDKVG
+667 
-673 YVYDESAANVL
+673 
-684 KGTIAGDGSLVLK
+684 ILV
-697 VYFKQQFAVTY
+697 
-708 KPGTQGAFTEQ
+708 
-719 TKTGLDYGTAT
+719 
-730 PAFEGNTTGRPGYTF
+730 NHM
-745 AGWQPSV
+745 S
-752 ARKVTS
+752 
-758 NAEYVAQWTAN
+758 
-769 TDTKYTVEFYYQ
+769 
-781 TEGSYKNVADF
+781 
-792 TDERTGTTDTL
+792 
-803 AQVTENDKNPAQD
+803 
-816 KVGYVYDESAANVLK
+816 
-831 GTIAGDGSLVLKVYF
+831 
-846 KQQFAVTYKPGT
+846 
-858 QGAFTE
+858 
-864 QTKTGLDYGTATPAF
+864 
-879 EGETTGKPGYTFEK
+879 
-893 WQPSVATEV
+893 
-902 TSNAEYVAQ
+902 
-911 WTANTNTKYTVEHY
+911 H
-925 LQKLNKTDE
+925 
-934 YDLKETENNLTGTT
+934 
-948 GELTNAQAKSY
+948 
-959 DGFTAQPFEQK
+959 
-970 EIAGDGTTV
+970 
-979 VKIYYT
+979 
-985 RNNYQYKI
+985 
-993 QYWYE
+993 
-998 NEQGTYELLQPETVT
+998 
-1013 GGEVPYG
+1013 
-1020 TVIDTFTPK
+1020 
-1029 DGDGKYVLDH
+1029 
-1039 VDPAKSA
+1039 
-1046 TDNKTAN
+1046 
-1053 LVITHEENEDG
+1053 
-1064 KILKNI
+1064 
-1070 LKVYY
+1070 
-1075 RLNSF
+1075 
-1080 NYRIDYYKETANGE
+1080 
-1094 KFITSTGNKQQ
+1094 FI
-1105 KLKTQ
+1105 
-1110 ITDAI
+1110 
-1115 LKADFGANWKN
+1115 
-1126 ANKPQEGYQDGI
+1126 
-1138 VENAEAADYYI
+1138 
-1149 TIKENNNVIKV
+1149 
-1160 VYKLKTNIKYTVKY
+1160 
-1174 YFNEDPLKEY
+1174 
-1184 EYSDTAKYGQQINS
+1184 
-1198 VKDYSDGGWIKDK
+1198 
-1211 QKSTSLPYTIK
+1211 
-1222 ESGNVIK
+1222 
-1229 VYYVK
+1229 
-1234 PEITVKKTTSVS
+1234 
-1246 GVVEPGQNI
+1246 
-1255 TYTIT
+1255 
-1260 ATNTGYLAGNVT
+1260 
-1272 IEDSEPAGTSA
+1272 
-1283 ANNAKATI
+1283 
-1291 KDSTGTKT
+1291 
-1299 VELSELEKGITL
+1299 
-1311 NVPAKNGNVE
+1311 
-1321 GTATVKFTVK
+1321 
-1331 VTGEKLK
+1331 
-1338 DKTSNL
+1338 
-1344 ISNTATV
+1344 
-1351 NETDET
+1351 
-1357 NTVNNTVEKTMKIK
+1357 
-1371 ENTETIKA
+1371 
-1379 TNIVLVIDSSGS
+1379 
-1391 MDEKMDND
+1391 
-1399 DGILISRCE
+1399 
-1408 DANCKKTH
+1408 
-1416 RTGWSLFIGSYKY
+1416 
-1429 HTKMTTAID
+1429 
-1438 AACRFIDQIYP
+1438 
-1449 NQSTNNGTTISVV
+1449 
-1462 DFNTDASI
+1462 
-1470 VGTMATSY
+1470 
-1478 AGAQNLKTAI
+1478 
-1488 KKLEANG
+1488 
-1495 NTSMGTALNLANTT
+1495 
-1509 LTNIPAQYKDNN
+1509 
-1521 NVVIFLSDGAPTDGN
+1521 
-1536 AYQAAATTL
+1536 
-1545 KTGANKATIYTIGFE
+1545 
-1560 IDNTGAQV
+1560 
-1568 LSAIATGEKY
+1568 
-1578 AFLTDMDKL
+1578 
-1587 FETFDDISSS
+1587 
-1597 IKEST
+1597 
-1602 ITKQSKGGKLT
+1602 
-1613 LTNVDTTKPIKINGV
+1613 
-1628 KVELTDKKLN
+1628 
-1638 KIDDTTYE
+1638 
-1646 IVLSEFSVSELEN
+1646 
-1659 EISVEYF
+1659 
-1666 SK
+1666 

>member
-57 EQTQNNGDQQENQPQ
+57 EQTQNNGGQQENQPQ

-79 PGEQNNNGGEQ
+79 PGEQNNNGGEQTPNSQ

-301 EVGDTVTYT
+301 KVGDTVTYT
-310 ISIENIGDAE
+310 ISIENIGDVE

-381 TEAVKNTAYV
+381 TEEVKNTAYV

-471 AKWTANTNTKYT
+471 AKWTANTDTKYT

-557 FAVTYKPGTQ
+557 FTVTYKPGTQ
-567 GAFTEQTKTGLDYG
+567 GAFTEQTNTGLDYG
-581 TATPAFEGNTTG
+581 TTTPVFEGNTTG
-593 RPGYTFAGWQPSV
+593 KPGYTFAGWQPSV
-606 ARKVTSNAEY
+606 ARK
-616 VAQWTA
+616 
-622 NTDTKYTVEFYY
+622 
-634 QTEGSYKN
+634 
-642 VADFTDERTG
+642 
-652 TTDTLAQV
+652 
-660 TENDKNP
+660 
-667 AQDKVG
+667 
-673 YVYDESAANVL
+673 
-684 KGTIAGDGSLVLK
+684 
-697 VYFKQQFAVTY
+697 
-708 KPGTQGAFTEQ
+708 
-719 TKTGLDYGTAT
+719 
-730 PAFEGNTTGRPGYTF
+730 
-745 AGWQPSV
+745 
-752 ARKVTS
+752 
-758 NAEYVAQWTAN
+758 
-769 TDTKYTVEFYYQ
+769 
-781 TEGSYKNVADF
+781 
-792 TDERTGTTDTL
+792 
-803 AQVTENDKNPAQD
+803 
-816 KVGYVYDESAANVLK
+816 
-831 GTIAGDGSLVLKVYF
+831 
-846 KQQFAVTYKPGT
+846 
-858 QGAFTE
+858 
-864 QTKTGLDYGTATPAF
+864 
-879 EGETTGKPGYTFEK
+879 
-893 WQPSVATEV
+893 V

-985 RNNYQYKI
+985 INNYQYKV

-998 NEQGTYELLQPETVT
+998 NEHGTYEHLATVP

-1020 TVIDTFTPK
+1020 TVIDTFTPR
-1029 DGDGKYVLDH
+1029 DNNGGYVLDH

-1053 LVITHEENEDG
+1053 LVITHKESE
-1064 KILKNI
+1064 NI
-1070 LKVYY
+1070 LNVYY
-1075 RLNSF
+1075 KRNSF
-1080 NYRIDYYKETANGE
+1080 NYKIVYYKEIANGE
-1094 KFITSTGNKQQ
+1094 EFITSTGNKQQ
-1105 KLKTQ
+1105 KLKTK
-1110 ITDAI
+1110 ITDEI

-1126 ANKPQEGYQDGI
+1126 ANKPQKGYQDGI
-1138 VENAEAADYYI
+1138 VKDAEATDYYI
-1149 TIKENNNVIKV
+1149 TIKESENVIKV
-1160 VYKLKTNIKYTVKY
+1160 VYKLKTNIEYTVKY
-1174 YFNEDPLKEY
+1174 YFNEKEDPSNPSKEY
-1184 EYSDTAKYGQQINS
+1184 SGTAKYGQQINS
-1198 VKDYSDGGWIKDK
+1198 VKDYSDGGWIKDE

-1234 PEITVKKTTSVS
+1234 PDITAKKTIWQDSKKLKDDAI
-1246 GVVEPGQNI
+1246 VEAGSTV
-1255 TYTIT
+1255 TYKIT
-1260 ATNTGYLAGNVT
+1260 ASNAGYLAGNVT
-1272 IEDSEPAGTSA
+1272 IKDEELPQGNVT
-1283 ANNAKATI
+1283 NITATGYTETLTVQDL
-1291 KDSTGTKT
+1291 KD
-1299 VELSELEKGITL
+1299 GIVL
-1311 NVPAKNGNVE
+1311 NVPAR
-1321 GTATVKFTVK
+1321 GTAE
-1331 VTGEKLK
+1331 VTITIKL
-1338 DKTSNL
+1338 TGAIGTP
-1344 ISNTATV
+1344 ISNTAKYDNT
-1351 NETDET
+1351 ET
-1357 NTVNNTVEKTMKIK
+1357 NKVENNVEKTVALKAKAEQVQVLNTNVILVMDISFSMNDRPVCTDHTTEKEHRDAGCSKRGDTWLKKDKKIDIAK
-1371 ENTETIKA
+1371 TVINKFIDSVKLPDQATTDSSIIEVIKFNGWPDVVGEASNSQSKSDLKAKVNRLSATGGTWYSRPLAMTTEEITKL
-1379 TNIVLVIDSSGS
+1379 TEERPDNRNIVIFVSDGEPAKQDKKIIDEANKLKAVPNTTVYTVGF
-1391 MDEKMDND
+1391 DADIEILKQIATD
-1399 DGILISRCE
+1399 DGKYRTTDQASSLNTIFNEIVDE
-1408 DANCKKTH
+1408 IAIKTEKKQSVSGKIELSNVDLSKTNKVVIKVN
-1416 RTGWSLFIGSYKY
+1416 G
-1429 HTKMTTAID
+1429 TAISAD
-1438 AACRFIDQIYP
+1438 KVQAAIVTENSKYYIDLNKLNLSSLQDDVLIEYFID
-1449 NQSTNNGTTISVV
+1449 
-1462 DFNTDASI
+1462 
-1470 VGTMATSY
+1470 
-1478 AGAQNLKTAI
+1478 
-1488 KKLEANG
+1488 E
-1495 NTSMGTALNLANTT
+1495 
-1509 LTNIPAQYKDNN
+1509 
-1521 NVVIFLSDGAPTDGN
+1521 
-1536 AYQAAATTL
+1536 
-1545 KTGANKATIYTIGFE
+1545 
-1560 IDNTGAQV
+1560 
-1568 LSAIATGEKY
+1568 
-1578 AFLTDMDKL
+1578 
-1587 FETFDDISSS
+1587 
-1597 IKEST
+1597 
-1602 ITKQSKGGKLT
+1602 
-1613 LTNVDTTKPIKINGV
+1613 
-1628 KVELTDKKLN
+1628 
-1638 KIDDTTYE
+1638 
-1646 IVLSEFSVSELEN
+1646 
-1659 EISVEYF
+1659 
-1666 SK
+1666 

>member
-557 FAVTYKPGTQ
+557 FTVTYKPGTQ

-593 RPGYTFAGWQPSV
+593 KPGYTFAGWQPSV

-634 QTEGSYKN
+634 QTEGNYKN

-697 VYFKQQFAVTY
+697 VYFKQQFT
-708 KPGTQGAFTEQ
+708 
-719 TKTGLDYGTAT
+719 
-730 PAFEGNTTGRPGYTF
+730 
-745 AGWQPSV
+745 
-752 ARKVTS
+752 
-758 NAEYVAQWTAN
+758 
-769 TDTKYTVEFYYQ
+769 
-781 TEGSYKNVADF
+781 
-792 TDERTGTTDTL
+792 
-803 AQVTENDKNPAQD
+803 
-816 KVGYVYDESAANVLK
+816 
-831 GTIAGDGSLVLKVYF
+831 
-846 KQQFAVTYKPGT
+846 VTYKPGT

-1311 NVPAKNGNVE
+1311 NVPAKNGNVK

>member
-249 TVEVEFKVKVSN
+249 TVKVEFKVKVSN

-320 GTVIVKDTIPTGT
+320 ETVIVKDTIPTGT

-367 RLEITFEVEVLSEI
+367 RLEITFEVEVLYEI

-521 AQDKVGYVYDES
+521 AQDKIGYVYDKS

-557 FAVTYKPGTQ
+557 FTVIYKPGTQ
-567 GAFTEQTKTGLDYG
+567 GAFEKQTRTGLDYG
-581 TATPAFEGNTTG
+581 TATPEFECGPTG
-593 RPGYTFAGWQPSV
+593 PTGKPGYTFAGWEPSV
-606 ARKVTSNAEY
+606 AKEVTSNVEY

-622 NTDTKYTVEFYY
+622 NTD
-634 QTEGSYKN
+634 
-642 VADFTDERTG
+642 
-652 TTDTLAQV
+652 
-660 TENDKNP
+660 
-667 AQDKVG
+667 
-673 YVYDESAANVL
+673 
-684 KGTIAGDGSLVLK
+684 
-697 VYFKQQFAVTY
+697 
-708 KPGTQGAFTEQ
+708 
-719 TKTGLDYGTAT
+719 
-730 PAFEGNTTGRPGYTF
+730 
-745 AGWQPSV
+745 
-752 ARKVTS
+752 
-758 NAEYVAQWTAN
+758 
-769 TDTKYTVEFYYQ
+769 
-781 TEGSYKNVADF
+781 
-792 TDERTGTTDTL
+792 
-803 AQVTENDKNPAQD
+803 
-816 KVGYVYDESAANVLK
+816 
-831 GTIAGDGSLVLKVYF
+831 
-846 KQQFAVTYKPGT
+846 
-858 QGAFTE
+858 
-864 QTKTGLDYGTATPAF
+864 
-879 EGETTGKPGYTFEK
+879 
-893 WQPSVATEV
+893 
-902 TSNAEYVAQ
+902 
-911 WTANTNTKYTVEHY
+911 TKYTVEHY

-985 RNNYQYKI
+985 RNNYQYKV

-998 NEQGTYELLQPETVT
+998 NEQGAYEPLETVI

-1020 TVIDTFTPK
+1020 TVIDTFTQK

-1053 LVITHEENEDG
+1053 LVITHKEIE
-1064 KILKNI
+1064 NI
-1070 LKVYY
+1070 LNVYY
-1075 RLNSF
+1075 KRNSF
-1080 NYRIDYYKETANGE
+1080 NYQIKYYKETANGE
-1094 KFITSTGNKQQ
+1094 ELIPSTENKQRQ
-1105 KLKTQ
+1105 KLKTK

-1115 LKADFGANWKN
+1115 LEADFGANWKN

-1174 YFNEDPLKEY
+1174 YFNEDPLK

-1311 NVPAKNGNVE
+1311 NVPAKNGNVK

>member
-57 EQTQNNGDQQENQPQ
+57 EQTQNSGDQQENQPQ

-557 FAVTYKPGTQ
+557 FT
-567 GAFTEQTKTGLDYG
+567 
-581 TATPAFEGNTTG
+581 
-593 RPGYTFAGWQPSV
+593 
-606 ARKVTSNAEY
+606 
-616 VAQWTA
+616 
-622 NTDTKYTVEFYY
+622 
-634 QTEGSYKN
+634 
-642 VADFTDERTG
+642 
-652 TTDTLAQV
+652 
-660 TENDKNP
+660 
-667 AQDKVG
+667 
-673 YVYDESAANVL
+673 
-684 KGTIAGDGSLVLK
+684 
-697 VYFKQQFAVTY
+697 
-708 KPGTQGAFTEQ
+708 
-719 TKTGLDYGTAT
+719 
-730 PAFEGNTTGRPGYTF
+730 
-745 AGWQPSV
+745 
-752 ARKVTS
+752 
-758 NAEYVAQWTAN
+758 
-769 TDTKYTVEFYYQ
+769 
-781 TEGSYKNVADF
+781 
-792 TDERTGTTDTL
+792 
-803 AQVTENDKNPAQD
+803 
-816 KVGYVYDESAANVLK
+816 
-831 GTIAGDGSLVLKVYF
+831 
-846 KQQFAVTYKPGT
+846 VTYKPGT

-1311 NVPAKNGNVE
+1311 NVPAKNGNVK

-1613 LTNVDTTKPIKINGV
+1613 LTNADTTKPIKINGV

>member
-213 ENSIKINGEDTN
+213 ENSIKVNGEDTN

-249 TVEVEFKVKVSN
+249 TVKVEFKVKVSN

-301 EVGDTVTYT
+301 EVRDTVTYT

-333 KLVENSTIKLNG
+333 KLVENITIKLNG

-471 AKWTANTNTKYT
+471 AKWTANTDTKYT

-557 FAVTYKPGTQ
+557 FTVTYKPGTQ
-567 GAFTEQTKTGLDYG
+567 GAFAEQTRTGLDYG
-581 TATPAFEGNTTG
+581 TATPEFECGPTG
-593 RPGYTFAGWQPSV
+593 PTGKPGYTFAGWEPSV
-606 ARKVTSNAEY
+606 ATEVTSNVEY

-622 NTDTKYTVEFYY
+622 NTD
-634 QTEGSYKN
+634 
-642 VADFTDERTG
+642 
-652 TTDTLAQV
+652 
-660 TENDKNP
+660 
-667 AQDKVG
+667 
-673 YVYDESAANVL
+673 
-684 KGTIAGDGSLVLK
+684 
-697 VYFKQQFAVTY
+697 
-708 KPGTQGAFTEQ
+708 
-719 TKTGLDYGTAT
+719 
-730 PAFEGNTTGRPGYTF
+730 
-745 AGWQPSV
+745 
-752 ARKVTS
+752 
-758 NAEYVAQWTAN
+758 
-769 TDTKYTVEFYYQ
+769 
-781 TEGSYKNVADF
+781 
-792 TDERTGTTDTL
+792 
-803 AQVTENDKNPAQD
+803 
-816 KVGYVYDESAANVLK
+816 
-831 GTIAGDGSLVLKVYF
+831 
-846 KQQFAVTYKPGT
+846 
-858 QGAFTE
+858 
-864 QTKTGLDYGTATPAF
+864 
-879 EGETTGKPGYTFEK
+879 
-893 WQPSVATEV
+893 
-902 TSNAEYVAQ
+902 
-911 WTANTNTKYTVEHY
+911 TKYTVEHY

-985 RNNYQYKI
+985 RNNYQYKVK
-993 QYWYE
+993 YWYE
-998 NEQGTYELLQPETVT
+998 NEQGTYEPLETVI

-1020 TVIDTFTPK
+1020 TVIDTFTQK

-1053 LVITHEENEDG
+1053 LVITHKESE
-1064 KILKNI
+1064 NI
-1070 LKVYY
+1070 LNVYY
-1075 RLNSF
+1075 KRNSF
-1080 NYRIDYYKETANGE
+1080 NYKIEYYKEIVNGE
-1094 KFITSTGNKQQ
+1094 EFITSTGNKQQ
-1105 KLKTQ
+1105 KLKTK
-1110 ITDAI
+1110 ITDDI
-1115 LKADFGANWKN
+1115 LKDDFGANWKN
-1126 ANKPQEGYQDGI
+1126 ANKPQKGYQDGI
-1138 VENAEAADYYI
+1138 VENAEATDYYI
-1149 TIKENNNVIKV
+1149 TIKESDNVIKV
-1160 VYKLKTNIKYTVKY
+1160 VYKLKTNIEYKVKY
-1174 YFNEDPLKEY
+1174 YFNEIEDTSKED
-1184 EYSDTAKYGQQINS
+1184 SGTAKYGQQINS
-1198 VKDYSDGGWIKDK
+1198 VKDYSDGGWEKSS
-1211 QKSTSLPYTIK
+1211 KSTSLPYTIK

-1234 PEITVKKTTSVS
+1234 PDIKAKKTIWQK
-1246 GVVEPGQNI
+1246 GKELDGNAIVEAGSTV
-1255 TYTIT
+1255 TYKIT
-1260 ATNTGYLAGNVT
+1260 ASNTGYLAGNVT
-1272 IEDSEPAGTSA
+1272 IKDEELPQGNVT
-1283 ANNAKATI
+1283 NITATGHTETLTVQDL
-1291 KDSTGTKT
+1291 KD
-1299 VELSELEKGITL
+1299 GIVL
-1311 NVPAKNGNVE
+1311 NVPAR
-1321 GTATVKFTVK
+1321 GTAE
-1331 VTGEKLK
+1331 VTITIELTGAIG
-1338 DKTSNL
+1338 TP
-1344 ISNTATV
+1344 ISNTAKYDNT
-1351 NETDET
+1351 ET
-1357 NTVNNTVEKTMKIK
+1357 NKVENNVEKTVALKAKAEQVQVLNTNVILVMDISFSMNDRPVCTDHTTEKEHRDAGCSKRGDTWLKKDKKIDIAK
-1371 ENTETIKA
+1371 TVINKFIDSVKLPDQATTDSSIIEVIKFNGWPDVVGEASNSQSKSDLKAKVNRLSATGGTWYSRPLAMTTEEITKL
-1379 TNIVLVIDSSGS
+1379 TEERPDNRNIVIFVSDGEPAKQDKKIIDEANKLKAVPNTTVYTVGF
-1391 MDEKMDND
+1391 DADIEILKQIATD
-1399 DGILISRCE
+1399 DGKYRTTDQASSLNTIFNEIVDE
-1408 DANCKKTH
+1408 IAIKTEKKQSVSGKIELSNVDLSKTNKVVIKVN
-1416 RTGWSLFIGSYKY
+1416 G
-1429 HTKMTTAID
+1429 TAISAD
-1438 AACRFIDQIYP
+1438 KVQAAIVTENSKYYIDLNKLNLSSLQDDVLIEYFID
-1449 NQSTNNGTTISVV
+1449 
-1462 DFNTDASI
+1462 
-1470 VGTMATSY
+1470 
-1478 AGAQNLKTAI
+1478 
-1488 KKLEANG
+1488 E
-1495 NTSMGTALNLANTT
+1495 
-1509 LTNIPAQYKDNN
+1509 
-1521 NVVIFLSDGAPTDGN
+1521 
-1536 AYQAAATTL
+1536 
-1545 KTGANKATIYTIGFE
+1545 
-1560 IDNTGAQV
+1560 
-1568 LSAIATGEKY
+1568 
-1578 AFLTDMDKL
+1578 
-1587 FETFDDISSS
+1587 
-1597 IKEST
+1597 
-1602 ITKQSKGGKLT
+1602 
-1613 LTNVDTTKPIKINGV
+1613 
-1628 KVELTDKKLN
+1628 
-1638 KIDDTTYE
+1638 
-1646 IVLSEFSVSELEN
+1646 
-1659 EISVEYF
+1659 
-1666 SK
+1666 

>member
-557 FAVTYKPGTQ
+557 FTVTYKPGTQ
-567 GAFTEQTKTGLDYG
+567 GAFEEQTRRGLDYG
-581 TATPAFEGNTTG
+581 TATPEFECGPTG
-593 RPGYTFAGWQPSV
+593 P
-606 ARKVTSNAEY
+606 
-616 VAQWTA
+616 
-622 NTDTKYTVEFYY
+622 
-634 QTEGSYKN
+634 
-642 VADFTDERTG
+642 
-652 TTDTLAQV
+652 
-660 TENDKNP
+660 
-667 AQDKVG
+667 
-673 YVYDESAANVL
+673 
-684 KGTIAGDGSLVLK
+684 
-697 VYFKQQFAVTY
+697 
-708 KPGTQGAFTEQ
+708 
-719 TKTGLDYGTAT
+719 
-730 PAFEGNTTGRPGYTF
+730 
-745 AGWQPSV
+745 
-752 ARKVTS
+752 
-758 NAEYVAQWTAN
+758 
-769 TDTKYTVEFYYQ
+769 
-781 TEGSYKNVADF
+781 
-792 TDERTGTTDTL
+792 
-803 AQVTENDKNPAQD
+803 
-816 KVGYVYDESAANVLK
+816 
-831 GTIAGDGSLVLKVYF
+831 
-846 KQQFAVTYKPGT
+846 
-858 QGAFTE
+858 
-864 QTKTGLDYGTATPAF
+864 
-879 EGETTGKPGYTFEK
+879 TGKPGYTFAE
-893 WQPSVATEV
+893 WEPSVAKEV
-902 TSNAEYVAQ
+902 TSNAEYEAQ
-911 WTANTNTKYTVEHY
+911 WKANANTKYTVEHY

-1488 KKLEANG
+1488 KKIR
-1495 NTSMGTALNLANTT
+1495 S
-1509 LTNIPAQYKDNN
+1509 
-1521 NVVIFLSDGAPTDGN
+1521 
-1536 AYQAAATTL
+1536 
-1545 KTGANKATIYTIGFE
+1545 
-1560 IDNTGAQV
+1560 
-1568 LSAIATGEKY
+1568 
-1578 AFLTDMDKL
+1578 
-1587 FETFDDISSS
+1587 
-1597 IKEST
+1597 
-1602 ITKQSKGGKLT
+1602 
-1613 LTNVDTTKPIKINGV
+1613 
-1628 KVELTDKKLN
+1628 
-1638 KIDDTTYE
+1638 
-1646 IVLSEFSVSELEN
+1646 
-1659 EISVEYF
+1659 
-1666 SK
+1666 

>member
-557 FAVTYKPGTQ
+557 FT
-567 GAFTEQTKTGLDYG
+567 
-581 TATPAFEGNTTG
+581 
-593 RPGYTFAGWQPSV
+593 
-606 ARKVTSNAEY
+606 
-616 VAQWTA
+616 
-622 NTDTKYTVEFYY
+622 
-634 QTEGSYKN
+634 
-642 VADFTDERTG
+642 
-652 TTDTLAQV
+652 
-660 TENDKNP
+660 
-667 AQDKVG
+667 
-673 YVYDESAANVL
+673 
-684 KGTIAGDGSLVLK
+684 
-697 VYFKQQFAVTY
+697 
-708 KPGTQGAFTEQ
+708 
-719 TKTGLDYGTAT
+719 
-730 PAFEGNTTGRPGYTF
+730 
-745 AGWQPSV
+745 
-752 ARKVTS
+752 
-758 NAEYVAQWTAN
+758 
-769 TDTKYTVEFYYQ
+769 
-781 TEGSYKNVADF
+781 
-792 TDERTGTTDTL
+792 
-803 AQVTENDKNPAQD
+803 
-816 KVGYVYDESAANVLK
+816 
-831 GTIAGDGSLVLKVYF
+831 
-846 KQQFAVTYKPGT
+846 VTYKPGT

-985 RNNYQYKI
+985 RNSYQYKI

-1311 NVPAKNGNVE
+1311 NVPAKNGNVK

>member
-167 SANKSADKNAVVPGE
+167 SANKSADKNAVVPGK

-213 ENSIKINGEDTN
+213 ENSIKVNGEDTN

-249 TVEVEFKVKVSN
+249 TVKVEFKVKVSN

-431 EMPTTTREGYTFEGW
+431 EMPTTTREGYTFDGW

-471 AKWTANTNTKYT
+471 AKWTKNSYKITYKIVGDYFTNN
-483 VEFYYQTEGN
+483 N
-493 YKNVADFTDERTGTT
+493 YKEE
-508 DTLAQVTENDKNP
+508 TLEYGAQITPEANP
-521 AQDKVGYVYDES
+521 
-533 AANVLKGTIAGD
+533 
-545 GSLVLKVYFKQQ
+545 
-557 FAVTYKPGTQ
+557 TQ
-567 GAFTEQTKTGLDYG
+567 E
-581 TATPAFEGNTTG
+581 
-593 RPGYTFAGWQPSV
+593 GYTFRGWSEIPETMP
-606 ARKVTSNAEY
+606 AH
-616 VAQWTA
+616 
-622 NTDTKYTVEFYY
+622 DVEV
-634 QTEGSYKN
+634 EGSYTKN
-642 VADFTDERTG
+642 SY
-652 TTDTLAQV
+652 
-660 TENDKNP
+660 K
-667 AQDKVG
+667 
-673 YVYDESAANVL
+673 
-684 KGTIAGDGSLVLK
+684 I
-697 VYFKQQFAVTY
+697 TY
-708 KPGTQGAFTEQ
+708 KIVGDYFTNNNYKEETLEYGAQITPEANPTQE
-719 TKTGLDYGTAT
+719 
-730 PAFEGNTTGRPGYTF
+730 GYTF
-745 AGWQPSV
+745 RGWSEIPE
-752 ARKVTS
+752 TMP
-758 NAEYVAQWTAN
+758 AN
-769 TDTKYTVEFYYQ
+769 DVVV
-781 TEGSYKNVADF
+781 EGS
-792 TDERTGTTDTL
+792 
-803 AQVTENDKNPAQD
+803 
-816 KVGYVYDESAANVLK
+816 
-831 GTIAGDGSLVLKVYF
+831 
-846 KQQFAVTYKPGT
+846 
-858 QGAFTE
+858 
-864 QTKTGLDYGTATPAF
+864 
-879 EGETTGKPGYTFEK
+879 
-893 WQPSVATEV
+893 
-902 TSNAEYVAQ
+902 
-911 WTANTNTKYTVEHY
+911 
-925 LQKLNKTDE
+925 
-934 YDLKETENNLTGTT
+934 
-948 GELTNAQAKSY
+948 
-959 DGFTAQPFEQK
+959 
-970 EIAGDGTTV
+970 
-979 VKIYYT
+979 YT
-985 RNNYQYKI
+985 RNNYQYKV

-998 NEQGTYELLQPETVT
+998 NEQGAYEPLETVI

-1020 TVIDTFTPK
+1020 TVIDTFTQK

-1053 LVITHEENEDG
+1053 LVITHKEIE
-1064 KILKNI
+1064 NI
-1070 LKVYY
+1070 LNVYY
-1075 RLNSF
+1075 KRNSF
-1080 NYRIDYYKETANGE
+1080 NYQIKYYKETANGE
-1094 KFITSTGNKQQ
+1094 ELIPSTENKQQQ
-1105 KLKTQ
+1105 KLKTK

-1115 LKADFGANWKN
+1115 LEADFGANWKN

-1311 NVPAKNGNVE
+1311 NVPAKNGNVK

-1416 RTGWSLFIGSYKY
+1416 RTDWSLFIGSYKY

-1602 ITKQSKGGKLT
+1602 ITKQSKVGKLT

>member
-533 AANVLKGTIAGD
+533 AANVLEGTIAGD

-557 FAVTYKPGTQ
+557 FT
-567 GAFTEQTKTGLDYG
+567 
-581 TATPAFEGNTTG
+581 
-593 RPGYTFAGWQPSV
+593 
-606 ARKVTSNAEY
+606 
-616 VAQWTA
+616 
-622 NTDTKYTVEFYY
+622 
-634 QTEGSYKN
+634 
-642 VADFTDERTG
+642 
-652 TTDTLAQV
+652 
-660 TENDKNP
+660 
-667 AQDKVG
+667 
-673 YVYDESAANVL
+673 
-684 KGTIAGDGSLVLK
+684 
-697 VYFKQQFAVTY
+697 
-708 KPGTQGAFTEQ
+708 
-719 TKTGLDYGTAT
+719 
-730 PAFEGNTTGRPGYTF
+730 
-745 AGWQPSV
+745 
-752 ARKVTS
+752 
-758 NAEYVAQWTAN
+758 
-769 TDTKYTVEFYYQ
+769 
-781 TEGSYKNVADF
+781 
-792 TDERTGTTDTL
+792 
-803 AQVTENDKNPAQD
+803 
-816 KVGYVYDESAANVLK
+816 
-831 GTIAGDGSLVLKVYF
+831 
-846 KQQFAVTYKPGT
+846 VTYKPGT

-1311 NVPAKNGNVE
+1311 NVPAKNGNVK

>member
-557 FAVTYKPGTQ
+557 FTVTYKPGTQ

-593 RPGYTFAGWQPSV
+593 KPGYTFAGWQPSV
-606 ARKVTSNAEY
+606 ARK
-616 VAQWTA
+616 
-622 NTDTKYTVEFYY
+622 
-634 QTEGSYKN
+634 
-642 VADFTDERTG
+642 
-652 TTDTLAQV
+652 
-660 TENDKNP
+660 
-667 AQDKVG
+667 
-673 YVYDESAANVL
+673 
-684 KGTIAGDGSLVLK
+684 
-697 VYFKQQFAVTY
+697 
-708 KPGTQGAFTEQ
+708 
-719 TKTGLDYGTAT
+719 
-730 PAFEGNTTGRPGYTF
+730 
-745 AGWQPSV
+745 
-752 ARKVTS
+752 
-758 NAEYVAQWTAN
+758 
-769 TDTKYTVEFYYQ
+769 
-781 TEGSYKNVADF
+781 
-792 TDERTGTTDTL
+792 
-803 AQVTENDKNPAQD
+803 
-816 KVGYVYDESAANVLK
+816 
-831 GTIAGDGSLVLKVYF
+831 
-846 KQQFAVTYKPGT
+846 
-858 QGAFTE
+858 
-864 QTKTGLDYGTATPAF
+864 
-879 EGETTGKPGYTFEK
+879 
-893 WQPSVATEV
+893 V

-1311 NVPAKNGNVE
+1311 NVPAKNGNVK

>member
-557 FAVTYKPGTQ
+557 FTVTYKPGTQ

-593 RPGYTFAGWQPSV
+593 KPGYTFAGWQPSV

-622 NTDTKYTVEFYY
+622 NTD
-634 QTEGSYKN
+634 
-642 VADFTDERTG
+642 
-652 TTDTLAQV
+652 
-660 TENDKNP
+660 
-667 AQDKVG
+667 
-673 YVYDESAANVL
+673 
-684 KGTIAGDGSLVLK
+684 
-697 VYFKQQFAVTY
+697 
-708 KPGTQGAFTEQ
+708 
-719 TKTGLDYGTAT
+719 
-730 PAFEGNTTGRPGYTF
+730 
-745 AGWQPSV
+745 
-752 ARKVTS
+752 
-758 NAEYVAQWTAN
+758 
-769 TDTKYTVEFYYQ
+769 
-781 TEGSYKNVADF
+781 
-792 TDERTGTTDTL
+792 
-803 AQVTENDKNPAQD
+803 
-816 KVGYVYDESAANVLK
+816 
-831 GTIAGDGSLVLKVYF
+831 
-846 KQQFAVTYKPGT
+846 
-858 QGAFTE
+858 
-864 QTKTGLDYGTATPAF
+864 
-879 EGETTGKPGYTFEK
+879 
-893 WQPSVATEV
+893 
-902 TSNAEYVAQ
+902 
-911 WTANTNTKYTVEHY
+911 TKYTVEHY

-1311 NVPAKNGNVE
+1311 NVPAKNGNVK

>member
-1 MKATLSYK
+1 MKAKLSYK

-493 YKNVADFTDERTGTT
+493 YKNVADFTDER
-508 DTLAQVTENDKNP
+508 
-521 AQDKVGYVYDES
+521 
-533 AANVLKGTIAGD
+533 I
-545 GSLVLKVYFKQQ
+545 
-557 FAVTYKPGTQ
+557 
-567 GAFTEQTKTGLDYG
+567 
-581 TATPAFEGNTTG
+581 
-593 RPGYTFAGWQPSV
+593 
-606 ARKVTSNAEY
+606 
-616 VAQWTA
+616 
-622 NTDTKYTVEFYY
+622 
-634 QTEGSYKN
+634 
-642 VADFTDERTG
+642 
-652 TTDTLAQV
+652 
-660 TENDKNP
+660 
-667 AQDKVG
+667 
-673 YVYDESAANVL
+673 
-684 KGTIAGDGSLVLK
+684 
-697 VYFKQQFAVTY
+697 
-708 KPGTQGAFTEQ
+708 
-719 TKTGLDYGTAT
+719 
-730 PAFEGNTTGRPGYTF
+730 
-745 AGWQPSV
+745 
-752 ARKVTS
+752 
-758 NAEYVAQWTAN
+758 
-769 TDTKYTVEFYYQ
+769 
-781 TEGSYKNVADF
+781 
-792 TDERTGTTDTL
+792 GTTDTL

-1311 NVPAKNGNVE
+1311 NVPAKNGNVK

>member
-533 AANVLKGTIAGD
+533 AANVLEGTIAGD

-593 RPGYTFAGWQPSV
+593 KPGYTFAGWQPSV

-673 YVYDESAANVL
+673 YVYDENAANVL

-697 VYFKQQFAVTY
+697 VYFKQQFT
-708 KPGTQGAFTEQ
+708 
-719 TKTGLDYGTAT
+719 
-730 PAFEGNTTGRPGYTF
+730 
-745 AGWQPSV
+745 
-752 ARKVTS
+752 
-758 NAEYVAQWTAN
+758 
-769 TDTKYTVEFYYQ
+769 
-781 TEGSYKNVADF
+781 
-792 TDERTGTTDTL
+792 
-803 AQVTENDKNPAQD
+803 
-816 KVGYVYDESAANVLK
+816 
-831 GTIAGDGSLVLKVYF
+831 
-846 KQQFAVTYKPGT
+846 VTYKPGT

-1311 NVPAKNGNVE
+1311 NVPAKNGNVK

>member
-381 TEAVKNTAYV
+381 TEAVKNTAYI

-471 AKWTANTNTKYT
+471 AK
-483 VEFYYQTEGN
+483 
-493 YKNVADFTDERTGTT
+493 
-508 DTLAQVTENDKNP
+508 
-521 AQDKVGYVYDES
+521 
-533 AANVLKGTIAGD
+533 
-545 GSLVLKVYFKQQ
+545 
-557 FAVTYKPGTQ
+557 
-567 GAFTEQTKTGLDYG
+567 
-581 TATPAFEGNTTG
+581 
-593 RPGYTFAGWQPSV
+593 
-606 ARKVTSNAEY
+606 
-616 VAQWTA
+616 
-622 NTDTKYTVEFYY
+622 
-634 QTEGSYKN
+634 
-642 VADFTDERTG
+642 
-652 TTDTLAQV
+652 
-660 TENDKNP
+660 
-667 AQDKVG
+667 
-673 YVYDESAANVL
+673 
-684 KGTIAGDGSLVLK
+684 
-697 VYFKQQFAVTY
+697 
-708 KPGTQGAFTEQ
+708 
-719 TKTGLDYGTAT
+719 
-730 PAFEGNTTGRPGYTF
+730 
-745 AGWQPSV
+745 
-752 ARKVTS
+752 
-758 NAEYVAQWTAN
+758 
-769 TDTKYTVEFYYQ
+769 
-781 TEGSYKNVADF
+781 
-792 TDERTGTTDTL
+792 
-803 AQVTENDKNPAQD
+803 
-816 KVGYVYDESAANVLK
+816 
-831 GTIAGDGSLVLKVYF
+831 
-846 KQQFAVTYKPGT
+846 
-858 QGAFTE
+858 
-864 QTKTGLDYGTATPAF
+864 
-879 EGETTGKPGYTFEK
+879 
-893 WQPSVATEV
+893 
-902 TSNAEYVAQ
+902 

-1311 NVPAKNGNVE
+1311 NVPAKNGNVK

>member
-57 EQTQNNGDQQENQPQ
+57 EQTQNNGGQQENQTQ
-72 NPEQPAT
+72 NPEQPTT
-79 PGEQNNNGGEQ
+79 PGDQNNNGGEQ
-90 TNNGQNQNNNQNR
+90 TPNSQTNNGQNQ
-103 PNNNT
+103 NNNT

-120 NVPNQEYVTERTEER
+120 DVPNQEYVRERTEER

-276 VNEEKTNEVKNPV
+276 VNEEETNEVKNPV

-301 EVGDTVTYT
+301 KVGDTVTYT

-345 EDTNYTEQILN
+345 EDTEYTEQKLN
-356 DGIELKVKSGE
+356 DGIELTVKSGE
-367 RLEITFEVEVLSEI
+367 RLELTFEVEVLSEI
-381 TEAVKNTAYV
+381 TEAVINTAYV

-414 TSVESMNGY
+414 TSVGSMNGY

-431 EMPTTTREGYTFEGW
+431 EMPTTTREGYTFDGW

-471 AKWTANTNTKYT
+471 AKWI
-483 VEFYYQTEGN
+483 V
-493 YKNVADFTDERTGTT
+493 
-508 DTLAQVTENDKNP
+508 
-521 AQDKVGYVYDES
+521 
-533 AANVLKGTIAGD
+533 
-545 GSLVLKVYFKQQ
+545 
-557 FAVTYKPGTQ
+557 
-567 GAFTEQTKTGLDYG
+567 
-581 TATPAFEGNTTG
+581 
-593 RPGYTFAGWQPSV
+593 
-606 ARKVTSNAEY
+606 
-616 VAQWTA
+616 
-622 NTDTKYTVEFYY
+622 
-634 QTEGSYKN
+634 
-642 VADFTDERTG
+642 
-652 TTDTLAQV
+652 
-660 TENDKNP
+660 
-667 AQDKVG
+667 
-673 YVYDESAANVL
+673 
-684 KGTIAGDGSLVLK
+684 
-697 VYFKQQFAVTY
+697 
-708 KPGTQGAFTEQ
+708 
-719 TKTGLDYGTAT
+719 
-730 PAFEGNTTGRPGYTF
+730 
-745 AGWQPSV
+745 
-752 ARKVTS
+752 
-758 NAEYVAQWTAN
+758 
-769 TDTKYTVEFYYQ
+769 
-781 TEGSYKNVADF
+781 
-792 TDERTGTTDTL
+792 
-803 AQVTENDKNPAQD
+803 
-816 KVGYVYDESAANVLK
+816 
-831 GTIAGDGSLVLKVYF
+831 
-846 KQQFAVTYKPGT
+846 
-858 QGAFTE
+858 
-864 QTKTGLDYGTATPAF
+864 
-879 EGETTGKPGYTFEK
+879 
-893 WQPSVATEV
+893 
-902 TSNAEYVAQ
+902 
-911 WTANTNTKYTVEHY
+911 
-925 LQKLNKTDE
+925 
-934 YDLKETENNLTGTT
+934 
-948 GELTNAQAKSY
+948 
-959 DGFTAQPFEQK
+959 
-970 EIAGDGTTV
+970 
-979 VKIYYT
+979 
-985 RNNYQYKI
+985 NNYQYKV

-998 NEQGTYELLQPETVT
+998 NEQGTYELLDTVL
-1013 GGEVPYG
+1013 GEKVPYG
-1020 TVIDTFTPK
+1020 TVINTFEPK
-1029 DGDGKYVLDH
+1029 DGNENYVLDH
-1039 VDPAKSA
+1039 VDPAKS
-1046 TDNKTAN
+1046 TEENKTAN
-1053 LVITHEENEDG
+1053 LVITHDESE
-1064 KILKNI
+1064 NI
-1070 LKVYY
+1070 LNVYY
-1075 RLNSF
+1075 KRNSF
-1080 NYRIDYYKETANGE
+1080 DYQIKYYKETANGE
-1094 KFITSTGNKQQ
+1094 ELIPSTENKQQQ
-1105 KLKTQ
+1105 KLKTK

-1115 LKADFGANWKN
+1115 LEDAFGANWKN

-1149 TIKENNNVIKV
+1149 TIKGSNNIIKV
-1160 VYKLKTNIKYTVKY
+1160 VYKLKTIKYTVKY
-1174 YFNEDPLKEY
+1174 YFNEKEDASKEY
-1184 EYSDTAKYGQQINS
+1184 PGTAKYGQQIES
-1198 VKDYSDGGWIKDK
+1198 VKDYSDGGWGKLS
-1211 QKSTSLPYTIK
+1211 KSTSLPYTIK
-1222 ESGNVIK
+1222 ESENVIR
-1229 VYYVK
+1229 VYYGK

-1299 VELSELEKGITL
+1299 VELTKLKEGITL
-1311 NVPAKNGNVE
+1311 NVPAKNGNVN
-1321 GTATVKFTVK
+1321 GTATVQFTVK

-1338 DKTSNL
+1338 DKTSNV
-1344 ISNTATV
+1344 ISNTARV
-1351 NETDET
+1351 NEKDTT

-1379 TNIVLVIDSSGS
+1379 TNIILVIDSSGS

-1399 DGILISRCE
+1399 DGIFISRCE

-1416 RTGWSLFIGSYKY
+1416 RKGWSLFLGNYKY

-1462 DFNTDASI
+1462 DFNTNASI

-1478 AGAQNLKTAI
+1478 IGAQNLKTAI
-1488 KKLEANG
+1488 KNLEAEG

-1509 LTNIPAQYKDNN
+1509 LTNIPEKYKDNN
-1521 NVVIFLSDGAPTDGN
+1521 NVVIFLSDGAPTDGT

-1560 IDNTGAQV
+1560 IDRTGAQV
-1568 LSAIATGEKY
+1568 LRAIATGEKY

-1602 ITKQSKGGKLT
+1602 ITKQSEAGKLT

-1638 KIDDTTYE
+1638 KINDTTYE
-1646 IVLSEFSVSELEN
+1646 IVLSEFSVSELEK

>member
-57 EQTQNNGDQQENQPQ
+57 EQTQNNGGQQENQPQ

-79 PGEQNNNGGEQ
+79 PGEQNNNGGEQTPNSQ

-135 TTITKEYSVEWTPE
+135 TTITKEYSVEWAPE

-156 VQNLNIIRPII
+156 VQNLNIIRQII

-301 EVGDTVTYT
+301 KVGDTVTYT

-333 KLVENSTIKLNG
+333 KLVENSTIKLND
-345 EDTNYTEQILN
+345 EDTNYTEQNLN

-414 TSVESMNGY
+414 TLVESMNGY

-471 AKWTANTNTKYT
+471 AQWTANTNTKYT

-557 FAVTYKPGTQ
+557 FTVTYKPGTQ

-581 TATPAFEGNTTG
+581 TT
-593 RPGYTFAGWQPSV
+593 
-606 ARKVTSNAEY
+606 
-616 VAQWTA
+616 
-622 NTDTKYTVEFYY
+622 
-634 QTEGSYKN
+634 
-642 VADFTDERTG
+642 
-652 TTDTLAQV
+652 
-660 TENDKNP
+660 
-667 AQDKVG
+667 
-673 YVYDESAANVL
+673 
-684 KGTIAGDGSLVLK
+684 
-697 VYFKQQFAVTY
+697 
-708 KPGTQGAFTEQ
+708 
-719 TKTGLDYGTAT
+719 
-730 PAFEGNTTGRPGYTF
+730 
-745 AGWQPSV
+745 
-752 ARKVTS
+752 
-758 NAEYVAQWTAN
+758 
-769 TDTKYTVEFYYQ
+769 
-781 TEGSYKNVADF
+781 
-792 TDERTGTTDTL
+792 
-803 AQVTENDKNPAQD
+803 
-816 KVGYVYDESAANVLK
+816 
-831 GTIAGDGSLVLKVYF
+831 
-846 KQQFAVTYKPGT
+846 
-858 QGAFTE
+858 
-864 QTKTGLDYGTATPAF
+864 TPAF

-985 RNNYQYKI
+985 RNNYQYEV

-998 NEQGTYELLQPETVT
+998 NEDGTYEHLATVP

-1020 TVIDTFTPK
+1020 TVIDTFTPR
-1029 DGDGKYVLDH
+1029 DNNGGYVLDH

-1053 LVITHEENEDG
+1053 LVITHKESE
-1064 KILKNI
+1064 NI
-1070 LKVYY
+1070 LNVYY
-1075 RLNSF
+1075 KRNSF
-1080 NYRIDYYKETANGE
+1080 NYKIVYYKEIANGE
-1094 KFITSTGNKQQ
+1094 ELITSTGNKQQ
-1105 KLKTQ
+1105 KLKTK
-1110 ITDAI
+1110 ITDEI

-1126 ANKPQEGYQDGI
+1126 ANKPQKGYQDGI
-1138 VENAEAADYYI
+1138 VKDAEATDYYI
-1149 TIKENNNVIKV
+1149 TIKESENVIKV
-1160 VYKLKTNIKYTVKY
+1160 VYKLKTNIEYTVKY
-1174 YFNEDPLKEY
+1174 YFNEKEDPSNPSKEY
-1184 EYSDTAKYGQQINS
+1184 SGTAKYGQQINS
-1198 VKDYSDGGWIKDK
+1198 VKDYSDGGWIKDE

-1234 PEITVKKTTSVS
+1234 PDITAKKTIWQDSKKLKDDAI
-1246 GVVEPGQNI
+1246 VEAGSTV
-1255 TYTIT
+1255 TYKIT
-1260 ATNTGYLAGNVT
+1260 ASNAGYLAGNVT
-1272 IEDSEPAGTSA
+1272 IKDEELPQGNVT
-1283 ANNAKATI
+1283 NITATGYTETLTVQDL
-1291 KDSTGTKT
+1291 KD
-1299 VELSELEKGITL
+1299 GIVL
-1311 NVPAKNGNVE
+1311 NVPAR
-1321 GTATVKFTVK
+1321 GTAE
-1331 VTGEKLK
+1331 VTITIKL
-1338 DKTSNL
+1338 TGAIGTP
-1344 ISNTATV
+1344 ISNTAKYDNT
-1351 NETDET
+1351 ET
-1357 NTVNNTVEKTMKIK
+1357 NKVENNVEKTVALKAKAEQVQVLNTNVILVMDISFSMNDRPVCTDHTTEKEHRDAGCGKRGDTWLKKDKKIDIAKTVINKFIDSVKLPDQATTDSSIIEVIKFNGWPDVVGEASNSQSKSDLKAKVNRLGATGGTWYSRPLAMTTK
-1371 ENTETIKA
+1371 EITKLTEERPDNRNIVIFVSDGEPAEVDKTIKDEADKLKAVPNTTVYTVGFDVDIEILKQIA
-1379 TNIVLVIDSSGS
+1379 TDYGKYRTTDQASSLNTIFNEIVDEIAIKTEKKQSVSGKIELSNVDSS
-1391 MDEKMDND
+1391 
-1399 DGILISRCE
+1399 
-1408 DANCKKTH
+1408 KTNKVVIKVN
-1416 RTGWSLFIGSYKY
+1416 G
-1429 HTKMTTAID
+1429 TAISAD
-1438 AACRFIDQIYP
+1438 KVQAAIVTENSKYYIDL
-1449 NQSTNNGTTISVV
+1449 N
-1462 DFNTDASI
+1462 
-1470 VGTMATSY
+1470 
-1478 AGAQNLKTAI
+1478 K
-1488 KKLEANG
+1488 
-1495 NTSMGTALNLANTT
+1495 LNLSS
-1509 LTNIPAQYKDNN
+1509 LQD
-1521 NVVIFLSDGAPTDGN
+1521 D
-1536 AYQAAATTL
+1536 
-1545 KTGANKATIYTIGFE
+1545 
-1560 IDNTGAQV
+1560 V
-1568 LSAIATGEKY
+1568 LI
-1578 AFLTDMDKL
+1578 
-1587 FETFDDISSS
+1587 
-1597 IKEST
+1597 
-1602 ITKQSKGGKLT
+1602 
-1613 LTNVDTTKPIKINGV
+1613 
-1628 KVELTDKKLN
+1628 
-1638 KIDDTTYE
+1638 
-1646 IVLSEFSVSELEN
+1646 
-1659 EISVEYF
+1659 EYF
-1666 SK
+1666 INE

>member
-483 VEFYYQTEGN
+483 VEFYYQTEG
-493 YKNVADFTDERTGTT
+493 
-508 DTLAQVTENDKNP
+508 
-521 AQDKVGYVYDES
+521 
-533 AANVLKGTIAGD
+533 
-545 GSLVLKVYFKQQ
+545 
-557 FAVTYKPGTQ
+557 
-567 GAFTEQTKTGLDYG
+567 
-581 TATPAFEGNTTG
+581 
-593 RPGYTFAGWQPSV
+593 
-606 ARKVTSNAEY
+606 
-616 VAQWTA
+616 
-622 NTDTKYTVEFYY
+622 
-634 QTEGSYKN
+634 SYKN

-673 YVYDESAANVL
+673 YVYDENAANVL

-697 VYFKQQFAVTY
+697 VYFKQQFT
-708 KPGTQGAFTEQ
+708 
-719 TKTGLDYGTAT
+719 
-730 PAFEGNTTGRPGYTF
+730 
-745 AGWQPSV
+745 
-752 ARKVTS
+752 
-758 NAEYVAQWTAN
+758 
-769 TDTKYTVEFYYQ
+769 
-781 TEGSYKNVADF
+781 
-792 TDERTGTTDTL
+792 
-803 AQVTENDKNPAQD
+803 
-816 KVGYVYDESAANVLK
+816 
-831 GTIAGDGSLVLKVYF
+831 
-846 KQQFAVTYKPGT
+846 VTYKPGT

-1311 NVPAKNGNVE
+1311 NVPAKNGNVK